1 MTQRSRVSELNKAEN
16 RLKIIEKISKYREQ
30 KIKKEF
36 EKLEEELKQ
45 DEQRQKDAQLREV
58 KMRKYHEVQKKKLED
73 F

>member
-1 MTQRSRVSELNKAEN
+1 MNKAEN

-45 DEQRQKDAQLREV
+45 DEQRQKQA
-58 KMRKYHEVQKKKLED
+58 
-73 F
+73 